1 MRRLLSSLIWAH
13 MLRRELWRVLCA
25 LMMVGSTLAQ
35 TAPAGGYQLSPMD
48 KLSITI
54 AQDPVAGKPAEIT
67 ISPLGDL
74 SVPVSRC
81 CEDVVTV
88 NVRGKTIEQ
97 VEKEIREKLES
108 EFYEKATVQLRVIDA
123 TRRRGQVLLTGAVRA
138 SSVQLEPGRPK
149 TLWEALTEAG
159 VTDFANLKKVKIDR
173 AGKGVTVHDVDAVKK
188 GDRTKDVE
196 LQDGDRITVPEKAFN
211 F

>member
-1 MRRLLSSLIWAH
+1 MRHYVSRFTSANLVPK
-13 MLRRELWRVLCA
+13 ELWLVLFA
-25 LMMVGSTLAQ
+25 LLLACSVPAQ
-35 TAPAGGYQLSPMD
+35 NAPANGYQLNPMD

-74 SVPVSRC
+74 AVPVSRC
-81 CEDVVTV
+81 CDDVVTV
-88 NVRGKTIEQ
+88 NVRGKTIED
-97 VEKEIREKLES
+97 VEKEIREKLEA
-108 EFYEKATVQLRVIDA
+108 EYYEKATVQLRVIDA

-138 SSVQLEPGRPK
+138 SSVQLDPGRPK

-159 VTDFANLKKVKIDR
+159 VTEFANLKKVKIDR

-188 GDRTKDVE
+188 GDRNKDVE